1 MPVRLSA
8 IILARVLAYI
18 ETFDLVPK
26 GTVFYPDLVRALVER
41 YSFQKFPQS
50 IDQFD
55 EMKGV
60 EFHEGKAKG
69 VVIDRLIIFNSLLQL
84 ETRAG
89 TDESK
94 QILEDILLWAT
105 TKFKLNY
112 KPGDIRHFA
121 YVSSLTFY
129 SDAPL
134 LVPTT
139 PISNLADRTSRIVS
153 EIWGEDIQYYGL
165 NIGVGHD
172 PLARKY
178 GMASFYIT
186 RRAETRFSEN
196 KYFSEAPLPTADHLR
211 LLEEYEREV
220 STPPSVSE

>member
-1 MPVRLSA
+1 MRLSA

-26 GTVFYPDLVRALVER
+26 GTVFYPDIVRALVER
-41 YSFQKFPQS
+41 YSFQKFPKS
-50 IDQFD
+50 IDEFD
-55 EMKGV
+55 EMKCV
-60 EFHEGKAKG
+60 EFHEGKARG
-69 VVIDRLIIFNSLLQL
+69 IVIQRLLIFNSLLQI

-89 TDESK
+89 TEESK
-94 QILEDILLWAT
+94 RILEEILLWGAE
-105 TKFKLNY
+105 KFKLNY
-112 KPGDIRHFA
+112 KLGDIRHFA

-134 LVPTT
+134 LT
-139 PISNLADRTSRIVS
+139 PIPAIKNLADRTSKLVS
-153 EIWGEDIQYYGL
+153 EIWSEDIRYEGL

-178 GMASFYIT
+178 GMAGFYIT
-186 RRAETRFSEN
+186 RRVDTRFSEN

-211 LLEEYEREV
+211 LLEEYEKEV
-220 STPPSVSE
+220 TARG